1 MLFREDEAARAQALQ
16 VRENVGWYL
25 WTHDQVTLSGLDAEA
40 FLDHMLVNRVAG
52 LGVGRGRYTT
62 MLNEEGRIIDDLVV
76 TRVGEQ
82 EFWLSTLYGPHMVRW
97 FDAHKGDADV
107 TYADTTATWDMY
119 SVQGPNAG
127 TFMAE
132 LGVDV
137 SELKRFQMV
146 EATIVGKDVHIDR
159 GGFTGELG
167 YEIYVRRGEDSKA
180 VYEAL
185 EAAGKKLDAPRLDIL
200 EVYVRSL
207 PMEKGMALRQDYFGL
222 TPYEAGLGWSVH
234 MDKDFVG
241 KEALGALEDD
251 EDAPRRAFVG
261 LELERESYEDIAQ
274 GEIVYKR
281 GVPVGIC
288 RSMIYGYTVDKNIGF
303 AIVDARKC
311 PMGTY
316 VKLGDN
322 MSPAVVVEPKWI

>member
-167 YEIYVRRGEDSKA
+167 YEIYVRRGEDSEA
-180 VYEAL
+180 VYAAL
-185 EAAGKKLDAPRLDIL
+185 EAAGKKMDAPRLNIL

-207 PMEKGMALRQDYFGL
+207 PTEKGMALRQDYFGL
-222 TPYEAGLGWSVH
+222 TPYEAGLAGRCTWTRTSW
-234 MDKDFVG
+234 
-241 KEALGALEDD
+241 A
-251 EDAPRRAFVG
+251 RRPCSPSRRTTRRRVAH
-261 LELERESYEDIAQ
+261 LWASSLSARATRTSHRA
-274 GEIVYKR
+274 
-281 GVPVGIC
+281 
-288 RSMIYGYTVDKNIGF
+288 RSCTS
-303 AIVDARKC
+303 AACPWASAAR
-311 PMGTY
+311 
-316 VKLGDN
+316 
-322 MSPAVVVEPKWI
+322 